1 MKVIIA
7 EKPSLAR
14 TVVQALSGK
23 ENFDRKQG
31 YFEGQ
36 ETIVTYAYGHLFQLR
51 DMGEYTG
58 ETAWKLEGLPFIPEK
73 FKFRLK
79 TSKDKA
85 KDDSVKQQYETIREL
100 IGRDDVDA
108 VVNCGDSDREGQVI
122 GDLIIHNALGQ
133 LKQKKAVYRLWL
145 PEQTEDTIR
154 HAIKTMKLD
163 EEYQNLFH
171 EGLARTYM
179 DWLLGINLTRFLS
192 VKLNH
197 FMPVGRVL
205 IPIVKII
212 YDRDMEIRNFK
223 PEKYFVLE
231 SNAETNG
238 EAVKLTFKERYASKA
253 DCQSMQEYLN
263 GQKATVI
270 KVEQKD
276 IIKRASKLFSLST
289 LQSRLSKLHKM
300 TLADSLKIIQGLYEK
315 GFVTY
320 PRTNSEYLS
329 EAEKGKVEAIIAKLN
344 GEQPYLTMKDSKGI
358 FDDSKIESHSAL
370 IITNKFPKADELG
383 ADEQLVYDTIKN
395 RFICNFLIEDTV
407 MSRTCMEIAVGKE
420 NFELKGDAVKQP
432 GFLTYEPLTKKESI
446 LPNLN
451 EGDEVAVDFQ
461 PVEKETT
468 PPAKFDIS
476 MLSNYLKNP
485 FRDELKEADGEAGE
499 AEDDAAEYRAMLAGV
514 EIGTEATR
522 TGIIENAKHAGY
534 ISEKNTKLSIEPMG
548 EKLIESLDKLHINLY
563 KEKTVEF
570 SKLLK
575 QVFHGDTEVQECVD
589 FTAKELRS
597 IVDGGAAVTL
607 EQIAPAEKEVIG
619 KCPRCGKNIYESSKA
634 FYCSGFK
641 AEPKCN
647 FTMWKKDK
655 FWESRGKKLTKAM
668 AIKML
673 QGSKVKVKGLKK
685 KSGDG
690 TYDAYISMVDTG
702 KWVNYEMTF
711 EK

>member
-58 ETAWKLEGLPFIPEK
+58 ETAWKLEGLPFVPEK

-85 KDDSVKQQYETIREL
+85 KDDSVKQQYEIIREL

-154 HAIKTMKLD
+154 HAVKTMKLD

-231 SNAETNG
+231 SNTETNS
-238 EAVKLTFKERYASKA
+238 EAVKLTFKEKYAGKA
-253 DCQSMQEYLN
+253 ECQSMQEYLN
-263 GQKATVI
+263 GQKAIVI

-276 IIKRASKLFSLST
+276 IMKRASKLFSLST

-344 GEQPYLTMKDSKGI
+344 GEQPYLAMKDSKGI

-395 RFICNFLIEDTV
+395 RFICNFLIEETV

-420 NFELKGDAVKQP
+420 TFELKGDAVKQP
-432 GFLTYEPLTKKESI
+432 GFLKYEPLTKKESI

-485 FRDELKEADGEAGE
+485 FRDELKEADGE

-619 KCPRCGKNIYESSKA
+619 KCPRCGKNIYESTKA

>member
-1 MKVIIA
+1 MRVIIA

-14 TVVQALSGK
+14 TVVQALSGG
-23 ENFDRKQG
+23 ENFARKQG

-36 ETIVTYAYGHLFQLR
+36 QHIVTYAFGHLFQLR

-58 ETAWKLEGLPFIPEK
+58 ETAWKLEGLPFVPET

-85 KDDSVKQQYETIREL
+85 KDDSVKQQYEVIREL
-100 IGRDDVDA
+100 IGRDDVEA

-122 GDLIIHNALGQ
+122 GDLIIRNALGQ
-133 LKQKKAVYRLWL
+133 LKQEKPVYRLWL

-154 HAIKTMKLD
+154 HAIKTMKPD
-163 EEYQNLFH
+163 GEYQNLFH

-212 YDRDMEIRNFK
+212 YDRDMEIRHFK
-223 PEKYFVLE
+223 PEKYYVLE
-231 SNAETNG
+231 SSEETNG
-238 EAVKLTFKERYASKA
+238 ETVKLTFKEKYKDIAS
-253 DCQSMQEYLN
+253 CQPMQEYLN
-263 GQKATVI
+263 GQQAIVSKI
-270 KVEQKD
+270 EKKD
-276 IIKRASKLFSLST
+276 ITKRASKLFSLST
-289 LQSRLSKLHKM
+289 LQSRLSKQHKM

-315 GFVTY
+315 GYVTY

-344 GEQPYLTMKDSKGI
+344 GEQPYLAMNDSKGI

-370 IITNKFPKADELG
+370 IITSKFPKADELA
-383 ADEQLVYDTIKN
+383 ADEQLVYDTIKK
-395 RFICNFLIEDTV
+395 RFICNFLDEDTII
-407 MSRTCMEIAVGKE
+407 SQTRMEIAVGKE
-420 NFELKGDAVKQP
+420 IFELKGEAVKQE
-432 GFLTYEPLTKKESI
+432 GFLKYEPLSKKESM

-451 EGDEVAVDFQ
+451 EGDVVAANFK
-461 PVEKETT
+461 PSEKETT
-468 PPAKFDIS
+468 PPAKYDIA

-485 FRDELKEADGEAGE
+485 FREELKEQDADAGE
-499 AEDDAAEYRAMLAGV
+499 AEDDDAAYRDMLAGV

-522 TGIIENAKHAGY
+522 TGIIENAKRAAY

-548 EKLIESLDKLHINLY
+548 EKLIESLDMLHINLY

-619 KCPRCGKNIYESSKA
+619 KCPRCGKNIYESTKA

>member
-1 MKVIIA
+1 MQVIIA

-14 TVVQALSGK
+14 TVVQALSNG
-23 ENFDRKQG
+23 ENFTRKQG

-36 ETIVTYAYGHLFQLR
+36 KTIVTYAFGHLFQLW

-58 ETAWKLEGLPFIPEK
+58 ESVWKLDGLPFIPEK
-73 FKFRLK
+73 FNFRLK

-85 KDDSVKQQYETIREL
+85 KDASVKQQYEVIREL

-122 GDLIIHNALGQ
+122 GDLIIRNVFAQ
-133 LKQKKAVYRLWL
+133 LHKEKAVYRLWL
-145 PEQTEDTIR
+145 PEQTEETIR
-154 HAIKTMKLD
+154 HAIKTMKKD
-163 EEYQNLFH
+163 DEYQNLYH

-179 DWLLGINLTRFLS
+179 DWLLGINLTRYLS
-192 VKLNH
+192 IKLNH
-197 FMPVGRVL
+197 LMPVGRVL

-223 PEKYFVLE
+223 PEGYYVLE
-231 SNAETNG
+231 SNEETNG
-238 EAVKLTFKERYASKA
+238 EKVKLTFKEKYKDISA
-253 DCQSMQEYLN
+253 CQPMQEYLN
-263 GQKATVI
+263 GQKAIVSKI
-270 KVEQKD
+270 EKKD
-276 IIKRASKLFSLST
+276 ITKRASKLFSLST
-289 LQSRLSKLHKM
+289 LQSKLSKQHKM

-315 GFVTY
+315 GYVTY

-344 GEQPYLTMKDSKGI
+344 GQQPYLAMKDSKAI

-370 IITNKFPKADELG
+370 IITAKFPKEDELAADER
-383 ADEQLVYDTIKN
+383 LVYDAIRN
-395 RFICNFLIEDTV
+395 RFICNFLAEETV
-407 MSRTCMEIAVGKE
+407 LSQTKMEITVGQE
-420 NFELKGDAVKQP
+420 VFELKGEAVKQA
-432 GFLTYEPLTKKESI
+432 GFLKYEPLSKKDNV

-451 EGDEVAVDFQ
+451 EGDAVKIDFQ

-485 FRDELKEADGEAGE
+485 FRDELKEQDEE

-522 TGIIENAKHAGY
+522 TGIIENAKRANY

-548 EKLIESLDKLHINLY
+548 EKLIESLDSLHINLY

-575 QVFHGDTEVQECVD
+575 QVFHNKKGVQECVD
-589 FTAKELRS
+589 FTASELRT
-597 IVDGGAAVTL
+597 IVEGGAAVTL
-607 EQIAPAEKEVIG
+607 EQIAPVEREVIG
-619 KCPRCGKNIYESSKA
+619 KCPRCGKNVYESPKA

-641 AEPKCN
+641 SEPKCN

-655 FWESRGKKLTKAM
+655 FWESKGKKLTKSM
-668 AIKML
+668 AVKML

-690 TYDAYISMVDTG
+690 TYEAYISMQDTG
-702 KWVNYEMTF
+702 KWVNYEMSF
-711 EK
+711 DK